1 MPDHQ
6 SAGHCHDSA
15 SLCRAGIPG
24 HWRSMEFLRVY
35 WPVATRSGT
44 HREEFHHVRVRVGG
58 DLLNDTLGG
67 GYESIV
73 GYCRPFSST

>member
-1 MPDHQ
+1 
-6 SAGHCHDSA
+6 
-15 SLCRAGIPG
+15 
-24 HWRSMEFLRVY
+24 MEFLGVY
-35 WPVATRSGT
+35 WPVATRSGI

-58 DLLNDTLGG
+58 DLHIDTLGG